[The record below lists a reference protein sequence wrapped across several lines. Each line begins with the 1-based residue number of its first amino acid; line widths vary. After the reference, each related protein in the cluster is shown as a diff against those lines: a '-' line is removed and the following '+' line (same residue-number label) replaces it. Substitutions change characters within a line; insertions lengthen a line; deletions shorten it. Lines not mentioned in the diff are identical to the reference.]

1 MGTRASIAVMVKPQD
16 VGKDIVPNID
26 LLGKTTETNIQT
38 THIDVSTKF
47 ISIFHNWD
55 GHPHNLGK
63 TLLEDFNS
71 YEKALNLISF
81 GNASSINGE
90 VAVFYHSDFY
100 GEHGFWEQTKPLQFN
115 NETQLGCKCY
125 LEYSEYNYL
134 FKDGKWYENGKE
146 LEKIINNIK

>member
-1 MGTRASIAVMVKPQD
+1 MKQICKRLSVIFLALTIISGSVLTT
-16 VGKDIVPNID
+16 GIVVNADTYKEIY
-26 LLGKTTETNIQT
+26 K
-38 THIDVSTKF
+38 
-47 ISIFHNWD
+47 
-55 GHPHNLGK
+55 
-63 TLLEDFNS
+63 EDFNS

-134 FKDGKWYENGKE
+134 FKDGKWYVKNCWSDEDTDWKAVE
-146 LEKIINNIK
+146 EVIEK